1 MSISTNEPLITKKLC
16 PNLAMSAVPHTDP
29 GGIYHGE
36 AQSIWV
42 RTGAPLS
49 KEQRQHIERLGVILN
64 QPRPAYS
71 QGSSF
76 VYTAE
81 LQPGAN
87 LKAFLSLRDVLQVRG
102 SDRLEPLKEQSP
114 ARSILEELKITS
126 GAPVR
131 LIEILNSKGVAQK
144 AQRILLGALED
155 LDLRD
160 GSLDA
165 DSSPYKDLLA
175 DTMGEVIVMASLQG
189 RGGVPRPVTSTRT
202 LADVMKQHA
211 RTIRGEEPDHISLNL
226 AQDLEEIAEQLRCIA
241 E

>member
-1 MSISTNEPLITKKLC
+1 M
-16 PNLAMSAVPHTDP
+16 
-29 GGIYHGE
+29 
-36 AQSIWV
+36 
-42 RTGAPLS
+42 
-49 KEQRQHIERLGVILN
+49 
-64 QPRPAYS
+64 
-71 QGSSF
+71 
-76 VYTAE
+76 
-81 LQPGAN
+81 
-87 LKAFLSLRDVLQVRG
+87 RG